1 MHFPVTDAVILRP
14 TLGEL
19 AAKSGLAASAK
30 VPAAIADKYN

>member
-19 AAKSGLAASAK
+19 AAKRELAASVK
-30 VPAAIADKYN
+30 VAATTADKYN